1 MSIAY
6 FSASTD
12 AFRIADP
19 QTVLGILTR
28 QHRHALE
35 AEQRGAWV
43 TQIEFLQ
50 EQLPAELV
58 GTIYFEFIIPR
69 MGKRADVVLLLADTV
84 AVLEFKVGAVEFSRQ
99 ARAQRQR
106 GPSLEHSR

>member
-28 QHRHALE
+28 QHRHALKS
-35 AEQRGAWV
+35 EQRGAWV
-43 TQIEFLQ
+43 KQIEFLQ
-50 EQLPAELV
+50 EQLPAKLV
-58 GTIYFEFIIPR
+58 GTLYFEFIIPR
-69 MGKRADVVLLLADTV
+69 MGKRADADTV

-99 ARAQRQR
+99 ALAQRQR